1 MKKSVDIDI
10 LVGCAELIR
19 NYFVVQ
25 EFSGTK
31 ISSYDK
37 ALYNALLKSI
47 KGKKK
52 DELFK

>member
-10 LVGCAELIR
+10 LKGCAEIIK
-19 NYFVVQ
+19 NYFTVQ

-31 ISSYDK
+31 PSSYDK

-47 KGKKK
+47 NGKKK

>member
-1 MKKSVDIDI
+1 MKKSDDIDI
-10 LVGCAELIR
+10 LKGCSKIIR
-19 NYFVVQ
+19 NYFIVQ

-31 ISSYDK
+31 ITSYEK

-47 KGKKK
+47 NGKKK